1 MILITAIL
9 IIVGAVVSYFW
20 VKLVFAIYNYV
31 VSRRNSN
38 PYINAERI
46 KAKNDKDYEDYLKWM
61 SKHGKSV
68 PISKLK
74 TREEHVAESKINS
87 LFR

>member
-1 MILITAIL
+1 M
-9 IIVGAVVSYFW
+9 IIVGAVICYLW
-20 VKLVFAIYNYV
+20 VKFVFAVYRYV

-46 KAKNDKDYEDYLKWM
+46 KMKNDKDYEDYLKWM
-61 SKHGKSV
+61 AKHGQNA
-68 PISKLK
+68 PIEKLK
-74 TREEHVAESKINS
+74 TREEHIAEAKITS